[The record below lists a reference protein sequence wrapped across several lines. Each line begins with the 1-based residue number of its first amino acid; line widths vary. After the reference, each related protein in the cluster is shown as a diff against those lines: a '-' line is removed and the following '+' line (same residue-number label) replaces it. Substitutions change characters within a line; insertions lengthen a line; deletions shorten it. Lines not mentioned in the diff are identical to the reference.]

1 MRENLIHDRK
11 KKDRLQRFLVSFEE
25 LTMKKTVG
33 ATLTLAL
40 LGCLMAA
47 PAASYAVQNDPD
59 TYIIESL
66 EFDQADIRDVLKVMF
81 RATGFNY
88 TVAPDVQGVI
98 QVSLKNVPFKTALR
112 NVLNQAN
119 ATWREEG
126 NIFNIIRKPD
136 PVAPQVTDQGG
147 FGGGSGDSTD
157 FPPITLINDPQL
169 ILDLLLGNTEA
180 TTETETSSF
189 PVAMVVG
196 LVAASVAAAVAS
208 VEAAAASEAVASV
221 EAAADL
227 AVVAHRRR
235 RRWRRLRRRL
245 LSQTHGMG
253 VRGDS

>member
-1 MRENLIHDRK
+1 MREILVHDRK
-11 KKDRLQRFLVSFEE
+11 KKDRLNRFLVSFEE

-59 TYIIESL
+59 TFIIESL

-81 RATGFNY
+81 RSTGFNY

-98 QVSLKNVPFKTALR
+98 QVSLKNVPFKVALR

-136 PVAPQVTDQGG
+136 PVAPQTTDQGN

-180 TTETETSSF
+180 TTEPETSSF
-189 PVAMVVG
+189 PRRNGGG
-196 LVAASVAAAVAS
+196 L
-208 VEAAAASEAVASV
+208 
-221 EAAADL
+221 
-227 AVVAHRRR
+227 
-235 RRWRRLRRRL
+235 
-245 LSQTHGMG
+245 GG
-253 VRGDS
+253 GFGGGGGGFGGGGGGFGGGGGGFGGGGFGGGGGGIGGGGGGGGFGGGF